1 MKVLS
6 VKGLYILTIIIIFN
20 YITIDLYQLF
30 NPQNSTLL
38 YKYLNWVT
46 LVSTL
51 IFLMQSIKRKRILLR
66 KSNGKKNTLFSKN

>member
-6 VKGLYILTIIIIFN
+6 VKGLYILTIIIIFSC
-20 YITIDLYQLF
+20 ITIDLYQLF

-46 LVSTL
+46 PVSTL

>member
-20 YITIDLYQLF
+20 YITTDLYQLF

>member
-46 LVSTL
+46 PVSTL